1 MKPSI
6 GNTSNPHEKILWSE
20 LLPHEFKKRLADCP
34 IVYLPLGICEPHG
47 QVSAF
52 GLDTIKAEWI
62 CQETAKKVG
71 GIVAPSMGYHIHE
84 TGYHASWLEE
94 MVGEENPHMTAMPPA
109 VVLYYYL
116 YQLRAFINAGF
127 KTVVVISGHSGGNQA
142 DLRQV
147 SDIFMRHIPVKV
159 WVRSDPELVE
169 GLYTGDHAGKYE
181 ISQLMYI
188 RPDLV
193 NMDAVLYEKMP
204 ESGGRLALGSD
215 VDEASPEL
223 GKNIMESCLNY
234 LCAEILQM
242 KPAAIR
248 TVTHKVTYTMIESVW
263 SEFIESASEWI
274 TANPW
279 QGQKE
284 VSPYSQWKP
293 YENYRINKL
302 DSKARNE

>member
-6 GNTSNPHEKILWSE
+6 GNKSDAYEKTLWSE
-20 LLPHEFKKRLADCP
+20 LLPHEFKKRLAACP

-52 GLDTIKAEWI
+52 GLDTLKAEWL
-62 CQETAKKVG
+62 CQETARQVG
-71 GIVAPSMGYHIHE
+71 GVVAPSMGYHIHE

-94 MVGEENPHMTAMPPA
+94 TVGEENPHMTAMPPA
-109 VVLYYYL
+109 VFLSFFL

-127 KTVVVISGHSGGNQA
+127 KTVVVISGHSGGNQE
-142 DLRQV
+142 DLRKAAH
-147 SDIFMRHIPVKV
+147 IFMKYIPAQV

-193 NMDAVLYEKMP
+193 NMDAVSYEKMP

-215 VDEASPEL
+215 ASEASPEL
-223 GKNIMESCLNY
+223 GKKIMEACLNY
-234 LCAEILQM
+234 VCAEVSQM
-242 KPAAIR
+242 KQEVNKIQVQKVSYAI
-248 TVTHKVTYTMIESVW
+248 IESIW
-263 SEFIESASEWI
+263 SEVLESVSEWS
-274 TANPW
+274 TAKPW
-279 QGQKE
+279 HGQKE
-284 VSPYSQWKP
+284 VSHNSQWKP
-293 YENYRINKL
+293 YENYRVHK
-302 DSKARNE
+302 